1 LFQPFSQGDAS
12 ITRKYGGTGLGLV
25 ISQRLVELMGG
36 TLWFESLGNIGG
48 NPPDGW
54 SSNQE
59 SSPRQG
65 SIFYFTLKPE
75 NIFDPS
81 NSSALD
87 LNNINPPF
95 LSVKTP
101 ENLQI
106 LLVEDD
112 LYNQKIL
119 NLFLKKIG
127 LKADIANNGAEAIEM
142 LRLKSYEIIFMDIQM
157 PIMDGITATK
167 KIRQEIENQPW
178 IIALTA
184 NAYEEDRLKCLEAGM
199 NEFITKPVQIENIV
213 QAIDRYAEQI
223 MS

>member
-1 LFQPFSQGDAS
+1 
-12 ITRKYGGTGLGLV
+12 
-25 ISQRLVELMGG
+25 
-36 TLWFESLGNIGG
+36 
-48 NPPDGW
+48 
-54 SSNQE
+54 
-59 SSPRQG
+59 
-65 SIFYFTLKPE
+65 
-75 NIFDPS
+75 
-81 NSSALD
+81 
-87 LNNINPPF
+87 
-95 LSVKTP
+95 VKTP